1 MNEIIINA
9 ISVIVTVV
17 VIPIITLLGTKI
29 VSWIN
34 AKINNEKSA
43 EALTAATNAV
53 VSAVKTVLQTY
64 VDALKKEGK
73 FDEAS
78 QSKAFNQARTLAL
91 SQINVE
97 TQMCIEKIYG
107 SLDTW
112 LTTQI
117 EATINTLKNK

>member
-17 VIPIITLLGTKI
+17 VIPIITLLGTKL

-34 AKINNEKSA
+34 GKINNEKSA

>member
-1 MNEIIINA
+1 MNEILINA

-17 VIPIITLLGTKI
+17 VIPIITLLGTKL

-34 AKINNEKSA
+34 GKINNEKSA

-53 VSAVKTVLQTY
+53 VSAVKTILQTY
-64 VDALKKEGK
+64 VEALKKEGK
-73 FDEAS
+73 FDEVS
-78 QSKAFNQARTLAL
+78 QRKAFNQARILAL
-91 SQINVE
+91 SQINTDVQMYVE
-97 TQMCIEKIYG
+97 KTYG
-107 SLDTW
+107 SFDTW